1 MISALS
7 KSVVEVLVAIEMKRN
22 ERDQTPQR
30 ATRRQDSG
38 MPEMDDLKG
47 ERDGGEVEVHIYL
60 FQISIYHCTFLHFCL
75 HLTILGT

>member
-38 MPEMDDLKG
+38 MPKMDDLKG
-47 ERDGGEVEVHIYL
+47 ERDGEEV
-60 FQISIYHCTFLHFCL
+60 
-75 HLTILGT
+75 